1 MTLLLVL
8 SSLSDFE
15 TCLKKELLLVSFFTN
30 FLEFHIQISV
40 ISQKHIEAVSDKL
53 TADKLAS
60 IKTKIRTRRRNQI
73 ADTDILSGK
82 SLNIRF
88 LLQSR

>member
-1 MTLLLVL
+1 M
-8 SSLSDFE
+8 
-15 TCLKKELLLVSFFTN
+15 
-30 FLEFHIQISV
+30 
-40 ISQKHIEAVSDKL
+40 SDKL

-82 SLNIRF
+82 GLAICHFLTYPGEIQRLNDPAGNNFERVWRNRTTV
-88 LLQSR
+88 LQCKFIESK